1 MEAHKIANLPKQSD
15 QIQLSENAARILG
28 EAATGTLCIADAT
41 GMPNATPVWF
51 LWKEGRI
58 WVSTHAGR
66 QKHVNAV
73 RAGRG
78 SFSLIDPVNP
88 SHYVELR
95 GDLQV
100 IDDPD
105 MAVRDEVVRKHGY
118 PDGSAFD
125 PATARRVAIVLVP
138 NRVLGRN

>member
-1 MEAHKIANLPKQSD
+1 LEVAKETVSKTLD
-15 QIQLSENAARILG
+15 DNAQRILG
-28 EAATGTLCIADAT
+28 EAATGTLCIVDGK

-51 LWKEGRI
+51 LWRNGEI
-58 WVSTHAGR
+58 WMSTHAGR

-78 SFSLIDPVNP
+78 SFSIIDPSNP

-95 GDLQV
+95 GALRA

-105 MAVRDEVVRKHGY
+105 MAVRDDVVRKHGY
-118 PDGSAFD
+118 TDGSAFD
-125 PATARRVAIVLVP
+125 PATARRVAIVLTP
-138 NRVLGRN
+138 ERVLGRF